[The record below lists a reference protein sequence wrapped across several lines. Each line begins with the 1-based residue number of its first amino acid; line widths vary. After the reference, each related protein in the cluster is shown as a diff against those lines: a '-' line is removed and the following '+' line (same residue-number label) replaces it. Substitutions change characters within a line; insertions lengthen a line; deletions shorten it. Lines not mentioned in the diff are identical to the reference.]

1 MKTRDKNQRAIALLS
16 ILAGII
22 YSLSIISSLLNGI
35 QGGKEGLDSYW
46 EKKLFEDKKSTLGES
61 PSYEK
66 ISLISNN
73 EYFFSDSVLNIKDNT
88 IIPLNHS
95 KIDVIVMK
103 DETLSVWRALLLP
116 FQLILM
122 LFILFAVFSVPILF
136 YKLIISIYKGSIF
149 THENVKRINK
159 LGYFSLIAY
168 VSIIV
173 IGYIDY
179 FNYKG
184 MVALENYHVSPP
196 NIRLVFLLL
205 MFPIITLLAGQVMK
219 KALLMKEEQDLTI

>member
-16 ILAGII
+16 IIAGVI
-22 YSLSIISSLLNGI
+22 YSLSIISSLSSGF
-35 QGGKEGLDSYW
+35 QGGRENLDSYW
-46 EKKLFEDKKSTLGES
+46 EEKLFKDKKSTSGAS

-73 EYFFSDSVLNIKDNT
+73 EHFFTDSVLNLKDNT

-95 KIDVIVMK
+95 KIDVVVMK
-103 DETLSVWRALLLP
+103 DGTLSVWRALLLP
-116 FQLILM
+116 FQFILL
-122 LFILFAVFSVPILF
+122 LFIVFVVISVPILF
-136 YKLIISIYKGSIF
+136 YKLIFSIYKGNIF

-184 MVALENYHVSPP
+184 MITLENYQVSPP
-196 NIRLVFLLL
+196 NIRLIFLLL
-205 MFPIITLLAGQVMK
+205 MFPIIILLVGQIMK
-219 KALLMKEEQDLTI
+219 KALLMKDEQDLTI